1 MEVAFHDNPEDSDFI
16 INNIYEYGDLSA
28 KGILDYFNIPY
39 VEDSKEN
46 IDFLKNKY
54 NGKYYE

>member
-1 MEVAFHDNPEDSDFI
+1 MNTVVGI
-16 INNIYEYGDLSA
+16 A